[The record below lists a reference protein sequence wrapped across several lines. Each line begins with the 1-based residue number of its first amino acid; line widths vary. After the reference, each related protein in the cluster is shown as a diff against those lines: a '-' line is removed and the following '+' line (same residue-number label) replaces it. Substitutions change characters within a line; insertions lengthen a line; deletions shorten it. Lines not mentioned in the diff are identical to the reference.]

1 MATTSVEEKTN
12 FTFKMD
18 KTTRDQFDKLC
29 DTIGI
34 SMSAAINALVKQA
47 VREQRMS
54 FSAVDENGFTPEES
68 QELLRRIADIRK
80 GEMQQHNLIEG

>member
-1 MATTSVEEKTN
+1 MAVTSVDEKTN
-12 FTFKMD
+12 FTFKID

-47 VREQRMS
+47 VRDQRMS

-68 QELLRRIADIRK
+68 QELLRRIADVR
-80 GEMQQHNLIEG
+80 EGRAERHQ